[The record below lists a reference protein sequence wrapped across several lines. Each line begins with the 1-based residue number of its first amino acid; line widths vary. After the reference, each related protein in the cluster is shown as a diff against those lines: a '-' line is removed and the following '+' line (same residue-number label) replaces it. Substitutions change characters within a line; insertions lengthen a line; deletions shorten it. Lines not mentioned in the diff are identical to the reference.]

1 MLGHAAIAE
10 SAIADVGGV
19 LLLATAEMNALAS
32 SSSIGSG
39 TLVGASSLNG
49 NFTQTTAGIFIT
61 GSVNAEVSSS
71 FTQTTE
77 DIKIVNFTDITMSS
91 AFTQTADGIAIL
103 AGVSSQDLNFT
114 KTSSGDILYVEIN
127 SVSLPVGKRPAGA
140 PTPGIGYTEITP
152 TGVETYTEITPSG
165 TETYTEIVR

>member
-39 TLVGASSLNG
+39 TLVGISSLNG
-49 NFTQTTAGIFIT
+49 NFTQTTAGMFIT

-77 DIKIVNFTDITMSS
+77 DIKIVNFTDVTMSS
-91 AFTQTADGIAIL
+91 VFTQTADGIAIL

-114 KTSSGDILYVEIN
+114 KTSSGDILFVDVVTDATTE
-127 SVSLPVGKRPAGA
+127 
-140 PTPGIGYTEITP
+140 TYTEITP
-152 TGVETYTEITPSG
+152 SGTETYTEITPSG

>member
-10 SAIADVGGV
+10 AAIADVGGV

-39 TLVGASSLNG
+39 TLVGVSSLSG

-91 AFTQTADGIAIL
+91 AFTQTTDGIAIL
-103 AGVSSQDLNFT
+103 TGISSQDLNFT
-114 KTSSGDILYVEIN
+114 KTSSGDIMFVDVVTDATTE
-127 SVSLPVGKRPAGA
+127 
-140 PTPGIGYTEITP
+140 TYTEITP
-152 TGVETYTEITPSG
+152 SGTETWTEITPSG

>member
-10 SAIADVGGV
+10 TALADVGGV
-19 LLLATAEMNALAS
+19 LQVATAEMNALAT

-39 TLVGASSLNG
+39 TLVGVLSIDG

-61 GSVNAEVSSS
+61 GSVNAEVISS

-91 AFTQTADGIAIL
+91 VFTQTANGIAVLGGI
-103 AGVSSQDLNFT
+103 SSQDLNFT
-114 KTSSGDILYVEIN
+114 KTSSGDILFVDVVTDATTE
-127 SVSLPVGKRPAGA
+127 
-140 PTPGIGYTEITP
+140 TYTEITP
-152 TGVETYTEITPSG
+152 SGTETYTEITPSG

>member
-10 SAIADVGGV
+10 TALADVGGV
-19 LLLATAEMNALAS
+19 LLVATAEMNALAT

-39 TLVGASSLNG
+39 TLVGISSIDG

-61 GSVNAEVSSS
+61 GSVNAEVISN

-91 AFTQTADGIAIL
+91 VFIQTSNGSATLGGI
-103 AGVSSQDLNFT
+103 SSQDLNFT
-114 KTSSGDILYVEIN
+114 KTSSGDILFVNVVTDATTE
-127 SVSLPVGKRPAGA
+127 
-140 PTPGIGYTEITP
+140 TYTEITP
-152 TGVETYTEITPSG
+152 SGTETWTEITPSG

>member
-10 SAIADVGGV
+10 TALADVGGV
-19 LLLATAEMNALAS
+19 LLLATAEMNALAT

-39 TLVGASSLNG
+39 TLVGISSMDG

-77 DIKIVNFTDITMSS
+77 DIKIVNFTDVTMSS
-91 AFTQTADGIAIL
+91 VFTQTTDALAIL
-103 AGVSSQDLNFT
+103 IPVVSTDLNFT
-114 KTSSGDILYVEIN
+114 KTTSGDILYEDV
-127 SVSLPVGKRPAGA
+127 VTDA
-140 PTPGIGYTEITP
+140 TTETF
-152 TGVETYTEITPSG
+152 TEITPSG
-165 TETYTEIVR
+165 TETWTEITPSGAETWTEIEA

>member
-10 SAIADVGGV
+10 TALADVGGV
-19 LLLATAEMNALAS
+19 LLVATAEMNALAT

-39 TLVGASSLNG
+39 TLVGISSIDG

-77 DIKIVNFTDITMSS
+77 DIKVVNFTDVTMSS
-91 AFTQTADGIAIL
+91 AFTQTADGIAVLGGI
-103 AGVSSQDLNFT
+103 SSQDLNFT
-114 KTSSGDILYVEIN
+114 KTSSGDILFVDVVTDATTE
-127 SVSLPVGKRPAGA
+127 
-140 PTPGIGYTEITP
+140 TYTEITP
-152 TGVETYTEITPSG
+152 SGTETYTEITPSG

>member
-10 SAIADVGGV
+10 AAIADVGGV

-114 KTSSGDILYVEIN
+114 KTSSGDILFVDVVTDATTE
-127 SVSLPVGKRPAGA
+127 
-140 PTPGIGYTEITP
+140 TYTEITP
-152 TGVETYTEITPSG
+152 SGTETWTEITPSG

>member
-10 SAIADVGGV
+10 AALADVGGV
-19 LLLATAEMNALAS
+19 LQVATAEMNALATS
-32 SSSIGSG
+32 SSVGSG
-39 TLVGASSLNG
+39 TLVGVSSLSG

-77 DIKIVNFTDITMSS
+77 DIKIVNFTDVTMSS

-103 AGVSSQDLNFT
+103 TGISSQDLNFT
-114 KTSSGDILYVEIN
+114 KTSSGDILFVDVVTDATTE
-127 SVSLPVGKRPAGA
+127 
-140 PTPGIGYTEITP
+140 TYTEITP
-152 TGVETYTEITPSG
+152 SGTETWTEITPSG

>member
-10 SAIADVGGV
+10 TALADVGGV
-19 LLLATAEMNALAS
+19 LLSATAEMNALAT

-39 TLVGASSLNG
+39 TLVGVSSLSG

-77 DIKIVNFTDITMSS
+77 DIKIVNFTDVTMSS
-91 AFTQTADGIAIL
+91 AFTQTAGGIAVLGGI
-103 AGVSSQDLNFT
+103 SSQDLNFT
-114 KTSSGDILYVEIN
+114 KTSSGDIMFVDVVTDATTE
-127 SVSLPVGKRPAGA
+127 
-140 PTPGIGYTEITP
+140 TYTEITP
-152 TGVETYTEITPSG
+152 SGTETWTEITPSG

>member
-10 SAIADVGGV
+10 TALADVGGV
-19 LLLATAEMNALAS
+19 LQVATAEMNALAS

-39 TLVGASSLNG
+39 TLVGVSSLSG

-77 DIKIVNFTDITMSS
+77 DIKIVNFTDVTMSS

-103 AGVSSQDLNFT
+103 AGISSQDLNFT
-114 KTSSGDILYVEIN
+114 KTSSGDILFVDVVTDATTE
-127 SVSLPVGKRPAGA
+127 
-140 PTPGIGYTEITP
+140 TYTEITP
-152 TGVETYTEITPSG
+152 SGTETWTEITPSG

>member
-10 SAIADVGGV
+10 AAIADVGGV
-19 LLLATAEMNALAS
+19 LQLATAEMNALAS

-39 TLVGASSLNG
+39 TLVGVSSLSG

-77 DIKIVNFTDITMSS
+77 DIKIVNFTDVTMSS
-91 AFTQTADGIAIL
+91 AFTQTADGIAVLGGI
-103 AGVSSQDLNFT
+103 SSQDLNFT
-114 KTSSGDILYVEIN
+114 KTSSGDILFVDVITDATTEI
-127 SVSLPVGKRPAGA
+127 
-140 PTPGIGYTEITP
+140 YTEITP
-152 TGVETYTEITPSG
+152 SGTETWTEITPSG

>member
-10 SAIADVGGV
+10 AAIADVGGV
-19 LLLATAEMNALAS
+19 LQLATAEMNALAS

-39 TLVGASSLNG
+39 TLVGVSSLSG

-77 DIKIVNFTDITMSS
+77 DIKIVNFTDVTMSS
-91 AFTQTADGIAIL
+91 AFTQTADGTLIAITS
-103 AGVSSQDLNFT
+103 ATVDLNFT
-114 KTSSGDILYVEIN
+114 KTSSGDIMFVDVVTDATTE
-127 SVSLPVGKRPAGA
+127 
-140 PTPGIGYTEITP
+140 TYTEITP
-152 TGVETYTEITPSG
+152 SGTETWTEITPSG

>member
-10 SAIADVGGV
+10 TALADVGGV

-39 TLVGASSLNG
+39 TLVGVSSLSG
-49 NFTQTTAGIFIT
+49 NITQTTAGIFIT

-77 DIKIVNFTDITMSS
+77 DIKVVNFTDVTMSS
-91 AFTQTADGIAIL
+91 AFTQTADGIAVLGGI
-103 AGVSSQDLNFT
+103 SSQDLNFT
-114 KTSSGDILYVEIN
+114 KTSSGDILFVEIN
-127 SVSLPVGKRPAGA
+127 AGA
-140 PTPGIGYTEITP
+140 TEETFTEITP
-152 TGVETYTEITPSG
+152 SGTETYTEITPSG

>member
-10 SAIADVGGV
+10 TALADVGGV
-19 LLLATAEMNALAS
+19 LLVATAEMNALAT

-39 TLVGASSLNG
+39 TLVGISSIDG

-77 DIKIVNFTDITMSS
+77 DIKVVNFTDVTMSS
-91 AFTQTADGIAIL
+91 AFTQTADGIAVLGGI
-103 AGVSSQDLNFT
+103 SSQDLNFT
-114 KTSSGDILYVEIN
+114 KTSSGDILFVDVVTDATTE
-127 SVSLPVGKRPAGA
+127 
-140 PTPGIGYTEITP
+140 TYTEIIPSGT
-152 TGVETYTEITPSG
+152 ETYTEITPSG